1 MTKPIDKDQE
11 KELREILEL
20 AKDGEKKLKEI
31 SELATTL
38 AENCQRWYEEGIAI
52 KNSQK

>member
-1 MTKPIDKDQE
+1 MTKQINKDREKKLQE
-11 KELREILEL
+11 VLEL

-52 KNSQK
+52 KNPQK